1 MIINPQ
7 TLKETASQMAEN
19 IEAGKYRQAA
29 VLSRQLSPSRT
40 AFVLSGTEPEKA
52 GRCLME
58 MDKNRGGRVLSR
70 MPIDF
75 AVSVLETLPYPI
87 RVKIVNNIPADNI
100 VAILESLSEEQE
112 KELTGHLDGK
122 IQEHI
127 KDIKSYPQDSAGRLL
142 SPYYVSVEGNRS
154 VSETLDSIL
163 SAPPEIER
171 TPYVY
176 VLDSKNKPAGVISI
190 KDLLRTEKTRPVKDV
205 MNQSLVTVSVTDSA
219 HQAAAII
226 RNRKL
231 MMLPVID
238 GEGYVAGVITF
249 DDAMRVL
256 SKESAQLIASHSA
269 VSAEESFFT
278 PPVKAVKGRLPWMAA
293 NVFLNMGAVAVI
305 TGFEETIATVA
316 ILAAFIPMITDM
328 GGNVGIQSLSV
339 AIRSIAMGEARL
351 RDFKK
356 VLKKEVSIGVMNG
369 LALGVLFAI
378 IAFVLRGNPYLSL
391 VAGAALG
398 INVLVAG
405 LVGGMLPFLIK
416 SLGKD
421 PAMMTGPVLTT
432 ITDITGVSIY
442 LGLSTAFIAFLA

>member
-7 TLKETASQMAEN
+7 SLKEIASEMAERL
-19 IEAGKYRQAA
+19 EQGKYRQVV

-40 AFVLSGTEPEKA
+40 AFVLSGTEPEEA
-52 GRCLME
+52 GRCLIE
-58 MDKNRGGRVLSR
+58 MDKSRAGRVLSR
-70 MPIDF
+70 MPTDF

-100 VAILESLSEEQE
+100 IAILESLDEEEE
-112 KELTGHLDGK
+112 KELTGHLDRK

-127 KDIKSYPQDSAGRLL
+127 KDIKNYPEDSAGRLM
-142 SPYYVSVEGNRS
+142 SPYYVSVEGKRT
-154 VSETLDSIL
+154 VSETLESIL

-176 VLDSKNKPAGVISI
+176 VLDDRNKAAGVISI

-205 MNQSLVTVSVTDSA
+205 MSPSLVTVSVTDSA
-219 HQAAAII
+219 HQAAIII

-231 MMLPVID
+231 MMLPIVD
-238 GEGYVAGVITF
+238 GEGYIAGVITF

-256 SKESAQLIASHSA
+256 SSESAQLITSHSA
-269 VSAEESFFT
+269 VAAEESFFT

-328 GGNVGIQSLSV
+328 GGNVGIQALSV

-351 RDFKK
+351 RDFRK
-356 VLKKEVSIGVMNG
+356 VIRKEVVVGMMNG
-369 LALGVLFAI
+369 LALGILFAA
-378 IAFVLRGNPYLSL
+378 IAFVMRGNPYLGI

-405 LVGGMLPFLIK
+405 IVGGTLPFIVK